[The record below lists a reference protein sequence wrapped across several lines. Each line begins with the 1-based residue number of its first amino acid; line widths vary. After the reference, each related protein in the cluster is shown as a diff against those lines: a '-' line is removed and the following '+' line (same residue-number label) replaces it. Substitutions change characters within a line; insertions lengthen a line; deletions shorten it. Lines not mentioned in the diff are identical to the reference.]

1 MLAVQE
7 QYKGELIDNILTIS
21 GKVFHGEGPK
31 VGKATVWNIKDPFK
45 ANIKF
50 GLLEQDLKNYE
61 ILVRKT
67 INKIDSY
74 DKFTESSLED
84 FIDELLVSAVIG
96 RTKEEILNELNS
108 ILSRIENYNSEV
120 LVYIPIEGLKLQF
133 DNLKIGEIT
142 FKKISQNS
150 ILKIAGHEAETDWLF
165 AEFRA
170 VAEPPR
176 ALERAQK
183 EAEFAMD
190 ILRYALAS
198 LGNSNER
205 YAIGLEGEVGKTIS
219 RYPIINSTNTSN
231 DIYSLEVTRGISNI
245 FINLEKTL
253 EDSGAN
259 EVVNILNM
267 GNTSSDFEKA
277 ILRAIQWFSLAEKQ
291 LGNENK
297 ILALITCLETFLTSE
312 AGNPIRNTVSEGS
325 AIILEETLES
335 RKYIKQRINEFY
347 SQRSSISHGGGS
359 KNILDSDIAELK
371 KLVQLFIQNMI
382 KRRSEFKA
390 RKDVLKWIEDQ
401 KLG

>member
-7 QYKGELIDNILTIS
+7 QYKGWLIDNILTIS

-31 VGKATVWNIKDPFK
+31 VGEVTVWEIKDPSK
-45 ANIKF
+45 GNLKF
-50 GLLEQDLKNYE
+50 GLLEQDLKNYQ

-74 DKFTESSLED
+74 DKFTESSLESWI
-84 FIDELLVSAVIG
+84 FELLVSAVIG
-96 RTKEEILNELNS
+96 RTKEEILNELDS
-108 ILSRIENYNSEV
+108 ILNHIENYNNEV

-150 ILKIAGHEAETDWLF
+150 FLEIAGYGAETDWLF

-170 VAEPPR
+170 VAEPYR
-176 ALERAQK
+176 ALKRAQEK
-183 EAEFAMD
+183 AEFAMD

-219 RYPIINSTNTSN
+219 RYPIIESANPSN
-231 DIYSLEVTRGISNI
+231 NIYFLEVTRGISNI
-245 FINLEKTL
+245 VINLEKTL
-253 EDSGAN
+253 ENSGAN

-267 GNTSSDFEKA
+267 GNAISDFEKA

-291 LGNENK
+291 PGNENK

-312 AGNPIRNTVSEGS
+312 YGNPIRNTVAEGS
-325 AIILEETLES
+325 AIILEKTLES

-347 SQRSSISHGGGS
+347 KQRSSISHGGGS

-390 RKDVLKWIEDQ
+390 RKDVLEWIDDQ
-401 KLG
+401 KLS

>member
-1 MLAVQE
+1 MQE
-7 QYKGELIDNILTIS
+7 QYKDSLIDNILTIS
-21 GKVFHGEGPK
+21 GKVFHGEGPE
-31 VGKATVWNIKDPFK
+31 VGEVGVWKIEDPSK
-45 ANIKF
+45 GNLKF
-50 GLLEQDLKNYE
+50 GLLEQDLKDYQ

-74 DKFTESSLED
+74 DKFTESSLENWI
-84 FIDELLVSAVIG
+84 FELLVSAVIG
-96 RTKEEILNELNS
+96 RTKEEILSELDS
-108 ILSRIENYNSEV
+108 ILNYIENYNNEV
-120 LVYIPIEGLKLQF
+120 LVYIPIEGLKLEF

-150 ILKIAGHEAETDWLF
+150 FLEIAGYKAETDWLF

-170 VAEPPR
+170 VAEPCR
-176 ALERAQK
+176 ALKRAQE

-198 LGNSNER
+198 LGNYNER

-219 RYPIINSTNTSN
+219 RYPIIESANPSN
-231 DIYSLEVTRGISNI
+231 ICSLEVTRGISNI
-245 FINLEKTL
+245 VINLEDIL
-253 EDSGAN
+253 ENSGAN

-267 GNTSSDFEKA
+267 GDAISDFEKA
-277 ILRAIQWFSLAEKQ
+277 ILRAIHWFSLAEKQ
-291 LGNENK
+291 PGNENK

-312 AGNPIRNTVSEGS
+312 FGNPIRNTVAEGS
-325 AIILEETLES
+325 AIILEKTLES

-347 SQRSSISHGGGS
+347 KQRSSISHGGGS
-359 KNILDSDIAELK
+359 KNILDSDMAELK

-390 RKDVLKWIEDQ
+390 RKDVLEWIDDQ
-401 KLG
+401 KLS